1 MIISNIPG
9 LSSMSMVKAKV
20 DLYNGSTLVKT
31 CTCGDVLSDFTV
43 TREGD
48 NSKFFGFG
56 ICHKLDVNLIDL
68 NRELLSVTAGNTAEI
83 GLGDGTLWDA
93 PYPTF
98 YIQELQRD
106 EKANTIKATAYDK
119 LYEVSEY
126 SFDDLGLV
134 TPYCFVDIAQA
145 IATKLGLTLNIDA
158 NIYSAFRVSCLEDP
172 NLDEASTKDL
182 RTVLNWIAEATQSIY
197 FVNHNNEL
205 AFRRLDRDGEAVAH
219 ITQNDYYELDTKTP
233 KTLKGIC
240 STTELDNLEASVE
253 GEGITQYIR
262 SNPFIELREDLATI
276 LDNGIAAL
284 GGITVAQ
291 FDCDWVGNYLL
302 EVGDKLALTVE
313 DGTEVY
319 SYLLSDSVTY
329 AGTLNEVSGW
339 EYTEQ
344 KTDTFSNPTN
354 IGEKINQ
361 TFAKVDKV
369 NKKIEL
375 LVSDVDEA
383 KESIASLTMTTEA
396 INLKVTEHEEK
407 IEAFEELETGQ
418 IVDRMA
424 QIEIDLDGIEASVS
438 SHTTQIQ
445 ANTDEVAG
453 VKQTTTSNTTRL
465 SAIEANLDSIN
476 LSVSNQSSKITNLE
490 TTTSNQSAQISGLE
504 NTATTQGTLI
514 NELSDV
520 VDTNT
525 TNISNV
531 TKTTEEHTDK
541 IGKIEVSLNGIDLT
555 VKNQDSKITTLEGTT
570 KNQGEA
576 LNDLTDE
583 VSDNATQIS
592 NVKKTT
598 EEHTTKI
605 GQIEVDLDSID
616 LRVSNQASKI
626 TTLETTT
633 SNQGTALDELSDE
646 VETNTTNIG
655 KVTKTTEEHTE
666 QIGQIEV
673 DLNSIGLTVSNQS
686 SKITTLETTTQTQ
699 GTAISGLTTTTTNQ
713 GNAISDL
720 TADVAE
726 NAAGI
731 STLTET
737 TEEHT
742 EKIGKIEVDLNSI
755 DLSVQNQ
762 TTKITTLETKTG
774 NHDTAIEDLTDDVEA
789 NTSNINT
796 LTTTTTTHTNQ
807 ISALQLKA
815 DSITATVTN
824 LTEDSRISTEN
835 FEYQLEQ
842 LTQEVSTKIT
852 AEDLSI
858 AVKNVVDDGVT
869 KVETSTGFIFDSEG
883 LTIEKSGREMK
894 TQITEDG
901 MTVYRDTTAVLTA
914 DNTGVDAKNLKASTY
929 LVIGT
934 NSRFENYGTTRT
946 ACFWIGD

>member
-43 TREGD
+43 TRDGD

-68 NRELLSVTAGNTAEI
+68 NRELLSVTVGNTAEI

-119 LYEVSEY
+119 LYEASEY

-145 IATKLGLTLNIDA
+145 IATKLGLTLNIDT
-158 NIYSAFRVSCLEDP
+158 NIYSAFRVACLEDP

-197 FVNHNNEL
+197 FVNYRNEL
-205 AFRRLDRDGEAVAH
+205 VFKRLNKDGEAVAH
-219 ITQNDYYELDTKTP
+219 ITRNDYYELNTKTP
-233 KTLKGIC
+233 KTLKGIR
-240 STTELDNLEASVE
+240 STTELGDNLEASVE

-276 LDNGIAAL
+276 LDTGIAAL
-284 GGITVAQ
+284 GGITITQ

-302 EVGDKLALTVE
+302 EACDKLALTTE
-313 DGTEVY
+313 DGTKVY

-375 LVSDVDEA
+375 LVSDVSETKD
-383 KESIASLTMTTEA
+383 SVASLTMTTNA
-396 INLKVTEHEEK
+396 INLLVTEHEEK

-424 QIEIDLDGIEASVS
+424 QIEIDLDGIETTVS
-438 SHTTQIQ
+438 SHTAQIQ

-514 NELSDV
+514 SELSDV
-520 VDTNT
+520 VDTHT
-525 TNISNV
+525 TDISNV
-531 TKTTEEHTDK
+531 KKTTENNTEK
-541 IGKIEVSLNGIDLT
+541 IGKIEVNLNGIDLT
-555 VKNQDSKITTLEGTT
+555 VKNQSSQITTLEGTT

-616 LRVSNQASKI
+616 LRVSNQ
-626 TTLETTT
+626 
-633 SNQGTALDELSDE
+633 
-646 VETNTTNIG
+646 
-655 KVTKTTEEHTE
+655 
-666 QIGQIEV
+666 
-673 DLNSIGLTVSNQS
+673 S

-699 GTAISGLTTTTTNQ
+699 GNAISGL
-713 GNAISDL
+713 A
-720 TADVAE
+720 ADVAE
-726 NAAGI
+726 NASGI
-731 STLTET
+731 NTLTET

-774 NHDTAIEDLTDDVEA
+774 NHDTAIEGLTDDVEA

-807 ISALQLKA
+807 ISALQLSA
-815 DSITATVTN
+815 EEISATVTN
-824 LTEDSRISTEN
+824 ITETSKVSTEN
-835 FEYQLEQ
+835 IEKQIEQ
-842 LTQEVSTKIT
+842 LTQEVSTKVT
-852 AEDLSI
+852 AEDLTVTIRNELS
-858 AVKNVVDDGVT
+858 NGVS
-869 KVETSTGFIFDSEG
+869 KVETTTGYTFDNVG

-901 MTVYRDTTAVLTA
+901 MTVYKDDTAVLTA

-934 NSRFENYGTTRT
+934 NSRFENYGTNRT

>member
-205 AFRRLDRDGEAVAH
+205 AFRRLDRDGEVVAH

-240 STTELDNLEASVE
+240 STTELGDNLEASVE
-253 GEGITQYIR
+253 GGGITQYLR
-262 SNPFIELREDLATI
+262 NNPFIELREDLATI

-329 AGTLNEVSGW
+329 GGTLNEISSW

-375 LVSDVDEA
+375 LVSDVDET
-383 KESIASLTMTTEA
+383 KESVASLTMTTEA
-396 INLKVTEHEEK
+396 INLKVTEHEEQ
-407 IEAFEELETGQ
+407 IEAFKELETGQ

-438 SHTTQIQ
+438 SHTAQIQ

-490 TTTSNQSAQISGLE
+490 TTTNNQSAQISGLE

-514 NELSDV
+514 SELSDV

-525 TNISNV
+525 TNISKV

-626 TTLETTT
+626 TTLE
-633 SNQGTALDELSDE
+633 
-646 VETNTTNIG
+646 
-655 KVTKTTEEHTE
+655 
-666 QIGQIEV
+666 
-673 DLNSIGLTVSNQS
+673 
-686 SKITTLETTTQTQ
+686 
-699 GTAISGLTTTTTNQ
+699 TTTTNQ

-824 LTEDSRISTEN
+824 LTENSRISTEN
-835 FEYQLEQ
+835 IEYQLEQ

-869 KVETSTGFIFDSEG
+869 KVETNTGFTFDSEG

>member
-20 DLYNGSTLVKT
+20 DLYNGPTLVET
-31 CTCGDVLSDFTV
+31 CTCGRLLSDFTV
-43 TREGD
+43 TRDGD

-56 ICHKLDVNLIDL
+56 ICHKLDVNLINMDRTL
-68 NRELLSVTAGNTAEI
+68 TTEKINIGHKAEI
-83 GLGDGTLWDA
+83 GLGDGEELWDT

-119 LYEVSEY
+119 IYEASEY

-134 TPYCFVDIAQA
+134 TPYCFVDVAQA

-158 NIYSAFRVSCLEDP
+158 NIYSAFRVACLEDP

-182 RTVLNWIAEATQSIY
+182 RSVLNWIAEATQSIY
-197 FVNHNNEL
+197 FVNHSNEL
-205 AFRRLDRDGEAVAH
+205 AFRRLDKDGEAVAH
-219 ITQNDYYELDTKTP
+219 ITRNDYYELNTKTP
-233 KTLKGIC
+233 KTLTGIC
-240 STTELDNLEASVE
+240 STTELDDNLEASVE
-253 GEGITQYIR
+253 GEGVTQYIR
-262 SNPFIELREDLATI
+262 SNPFIELRDDLKTI
-276 LDNGIAAL
+276 LDTGIAAL
-284 GGITVAQ
+284 GGITITQ

-302 EVGDKLALTVE
+302 EVGDKLALTTE
-313 DGTEVY
+313 DGSEVY

-329 AGTLNEVSGW
+329 AGTLNEVSNW

-344 KTDTFSNPTN
+344 GGDTLANPTN

-375 LVSDVDEA
+375 LVSDVDET
-383 KESIASLTMTTEA
+383 KESVASLTMTTNA
-396 INLKVTEHEEK
+396 INLLVTEHEEK

-424 QIEIDLDGIEASVS
+424 QIEIDLDGIEATVS
-438 SHTTQIQ
+438 SHTAQIQ

-465 SAIEANLDSIN
+465 SAIETNLDSIN

-490 TTTSNQSAQISGLE
+490 TATNNQSAQISGLE

-514 NELSDV
+514 SELSDV

-525 TNISNV
+525 TNISKV

-570 KNQGEA
+570 KNQGET

-605 GQIEVDLDSID
+605 GQIEVDL
-616 LRVSNQASKI
+616 
-626 TTLETTT
+626 
-633 SNQGTALDELSDE
+633 
-646 VETNTTNIG
+646 
-655 KVTKTTEEHTE
+655 
-666 QIGQIEV
+666 
-673 DLNSIGLTVSNQS
+673 
-686 SKITTLETTTQTQ
+686 
-699 GTAISGLTTTTTNQ
+699 
-713 GNAISDL
+713 
-720 TADVAE
+720 
-726 NAAGI
+726 
-731 STLTET
+731 
-737 TEEHT
+737 
-742 EKIGKIEVDLNSI
+742 NSI

-774 NHDTAIEDLTDDVEA
+774 NHDTAINELTEDVDE
-789 NTSNINT
+789 NTSDINT
-796 LTTTTTTHTNQ
+796 LTETTETHTSQ
-807 ISALQLKA
+807 IAALRVRA
-815 DSITATVTN
+815 DEISATVTN
-824 LTEDSRISTEN
+824 VSEVLTSSTDNIEQQIDS
-835 FEYQLEQ
+835 
-842 LTQEVSTKIT
+842 LTKEVNAKMS
-852 AEDLSI
+852 AEDVTITVRSELE
-858 AVKNVVDDGVT
+858 NGVDHVT
-869 KVETSTGFIFDSEG
+869 TQTGFTFNETG
-883 LTIEKSGREMK
+883 LTVEKAGKEMK

-901 MTVYRDTTAVLTA
+901 MTVYRDTTPVLTA
-914 DNTGVDAKNLKASTY
+914 NNAGVDATNLRASTY
-929 LVIGT
+929 IIIGN
-934 NSRFENYGTTRT
+934 NSRFENFGNSRT
-946 ACFWIGD
+946 ACFWIGGNE

>member
-20 DLYNGSTLVKT
+20 DLFNGSTLVKT

-43 TREGD
+43 TRDGD

-68 NRELLSVTAGNTAEI
+68 NRELLSVTVGNTAEI
-83 GLGDGTLWDA
+83 GLGDGTIWDT

-106 EKANTIKATAYDK
+106 EKASTIKATAYDK
-119 LYEVSEY
+119 LYEAGEY
-126 SFDDLGLV
+126 SFDDLGL
-134 TPYCFVDIAQA
+134 TAPYCFTDIAQA
-145 IATKLGLTLNIDA
+145 IATKLGLTLNIDT
-158 NIYSAFRVSCLEDP
+158 NIYSAFRVACLEDP

-182 RTVLNWIAEATQSIY
+182 RSVLNWIAEATQSIY
-197 FVNHNNEL
+197 FVSHNNEL
-205 AFRRLDRDGEAVAH
+205 IFRRLDKDGEAVAH
-219 ITQNDYYELDTKTP
+219 ITQNDYYELNTKTP
-233 KTLKGIC
+233 KTLTGIC
-240 STTELDNLEASVE
+240 STTELGDNLEASVE

-276 LDNGIAAL
+276 LDAGIAAL
-284 GGITVAQ
+284 GGITITQ

-302 EVGDKLALTVE
+302 EACDKLALTTE

-375 LVSDVDEA
+375 LVSDVSET
-383 KESIASLTMTTEA
+383 KESVASLTMTTEA

-424 QIEIDLDGIEASVS
+424 QIEIDLDGIEATVS
-438 SHTTQIQ
+438 SHTAQIQ

-490 TTTSNQSAQISGLE
+490 TATNNQSAQIAGLE
-504 NTATTQGTLI
+504 TTTNTQSTLI

-555 VKNQDSKITTLEGTT
+555 VKNQDSKITTLEATT
-570 KNQGEA
+570 KNQGDA

-616 LRVSNQASKI
+616 LK
-626 TTLETTT
+626 
-633 SNQGTALDELSDE
+633 
-646 VETNTTNIG
+646 
-655 KVTKTTEEHTE
+655 
-666 QIGQIEV
+666 
-673 DLNSIGLTVSNQS
+673 VSNQS
-686 SKITTLETTTQTQ
+686 SKITTLETTTTNQ
-699 GTAISGLTTTTTNQ
+699 GTAIDGLSET
-713 GNAISDL
+713 
-720 TADVAE
+720 VEE
-726 NAAGI
+726 NASDIG
-731 STLTET
+731 TLKET
-737 TEEHT
+737 TE
-742 EKIGKIEVDLNSI
+742 
-755 DLSVQNQ
+755 
-762 TTKITTLETKTG
+762 
-774 NHDTAIEDLTDDVEA
+774 
-789 NTSNINT
+789 
-796 LTTTTTTHTNQ
+796 THTSQ
-807 ISALQLKA
+807 IGALQVSA
-815 DSITATVTN
+815 EEISATVTTI
-824 LTEDSRISTEN
+824 TETSTASTEN
-835 FEYQLEQ
+835 FNKQIEQ
-842 LTQEVSTKIT
+842 LTQEVSTKVT
-852 AEDLSI
+852 AEDVNITVRNEL
-858 AVKNVVDDGVT
+858 ANGVD
-869 KVETSTGFIFDSEG
+869 KVETTTGFTFNDVG